1 MDFEVTALFLFL
13 LVVGGA
19 TKAASYFAAVAG
31 PMSRAERNAIVI
43 RSVGIQAVVL
53 GVFAARG
60 PRILEFFHV
69 SVGAIEIAGGII
81 LFIFALGLVLGEEKS
96 HDEEKPAGDIS
107 VYPMAV
113 PLLASPQAIVAI
125 TVIFARAPDAAARLN
140 AWIALALLL
149 VANLGLLFGIA
160 RLMKDGSADKAK
172 KGSGFAG
179 VLLRIIAILLCAL
192 AVELVVL
199 GLREYGVLP
208 PVAVK
213 LAH

>member
-1 MDFEVTALFLFL
+1 MQFEIVELFLFL

-31 PMSRAERNAIVI
+31 SLTRAERNAVVI

-53 GVFAARG
+53 AIFAAFG
-60 PRILEFFHV
+60 TGILQFMHV

-81 LFIFALGLVLGEEKS
+81 LFVFALGLVLGEE
-96 HDEEKPAGDIS
+96 HDHSAEKPVGDIS

-113 PLLASPQAIVAI
+113 PLLATPQAIVAI
-125 TVIFARAPDAAARLN
+125 TVIFARAPDAAARMN
-140 AWIALALLL
+140 AWIALALLV
-149 VANLGLLFGIA
+149 VANFGLLFAIA
-160 RLMKDGSADKAK
+160 RLMKDGNADKAK

-179 VLLRIIAILLCAL
+179 VLLRIIAILLAAL
-192 AVELVVL
+192 AIELIVL

-208 PVAVK
+208 PAPARI
-213 LAH
+213 AH